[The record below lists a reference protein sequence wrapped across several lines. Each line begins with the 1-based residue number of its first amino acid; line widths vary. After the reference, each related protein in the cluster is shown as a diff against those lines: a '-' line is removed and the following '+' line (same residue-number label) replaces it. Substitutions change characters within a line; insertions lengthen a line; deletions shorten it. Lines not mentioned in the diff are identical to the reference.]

1 MDAEELLK
9 LFDFYW
15 FHHEIFTKNRSSL
28 ISETDP
34 VHQIH
39 QELEEPKI
47 FHLPSLHNRSL
58 SDPLLSS
65 KTSFS
70 SESISPNSVFHTQKL
85 QTIFSGKEVREFT
98 DQTEKQEE
106 IKIPLKKVM
115 MGMGRKN
122 GSSKSLPEL
131 EFEELKGFMD
141 LGFVF
146 TEDDKNSKLGS
157 IIPGLQR
164 LGKKS
169 GEEEEEAVVDQSEIP
184 RPYLS
189 ESWAVLDRRKKENRL
204 RNWKIPSLDAEEVL
218 KLFEFYWF
226 HHEIF
231 TKNPPSLNS
240 ETDPVHRIH
249 EELQEPKIFRLPSLH
264 TRSLNDPLLRSKT
277 RFSSESISPNSVLHT
292 PKLYTIFSY
301 KEVREVTDQTE
312 KQEEIEIP
320 LKKVMM
326 GMGRKNGSSKSFS
339 ELEVE
344 ELKGFMDL
352 GFVFT
357 VDDKNSKLGSIIPG
371 LQRLGK
377 KPAGEEE
384 AVDES
389 AIPRPYLSE
398 SWATLDRT
406 KKENRLMNWK
416 IPSLSNE
423 IDMKDH
429 LRCWAHT
436 VASTIR

>member
-47 FHLPSLHNRSL
+47 FRLPSLHTRSL
-58 SDPLLSS
+58 SDPMLSS

-70 SESISPNSVFHTQKL
+70 SESISPNSVLHTPRL
-85 QTIFSGKEVREFT
+85 QTILSGKEVREVT
-98 DQTEKQEE
+98 DQTDKQEE
-106 IKIPLKKVM
+106 IEIPLKKVM
-115 MGMGRKN
+115 MGMRRKN
-122 GSSKSLPEL
+122 SSSKSFSEL

-164 LGKKS
+164 LGKKP
-169 GEEEEEAVVDQSEIP
+169 GEEEEAVVDESEIP

-189 ESWAVLDRRKKENRL
+189 ESWAVLDIR
-204 RNWKIPSLDAEEVL
+204 
-218 KLFEFYWF
+218 
-226 HHEIF
+226 
-231 TKNPPSLNS
+231 
-240 ETDPVHRIH
+240 
-249 EELQEPKIFRLPSLH
+249 
-264 TRSLNDPLLRSKT
+264 
-277 RFSSESISPNSVLHT
+277 
-292 PKLYTIFSY
+292 
-301 KEVREVTDQTE
+301 
-312 KQEEIEIP
+312 
-320 LKKVMM
+320 
-326 GMGRKNGSSKSFS
+326 
-339 ELEVE
+339 
-344 ELKGFMDL
+344 
-352 GFVFT
+352 
-357 VDDKNSKLGSIIPG
+357 
-371 LQRLGK
+371 
-377 KPAGEEE
+377 
-384 AVDES
+384 
-389 AIPRPYLSE
+389 
-398 SWATLDRT
+398 

-429 LRCWAHT
+429 LRFWAHT